1 MVSKKQIEVLI
12 WILLTAVLIAVAIMA
27 AVPPVSRDA
36 LTHHLA
42 VPKLYLLAGGIYE
55 IPEIEFSY
63 YPMNLDLLYMIPL
76 YFGNDILPKYIH
88 FAFGLLTALMIYC
101 FLRERTEHRLWA
113 ALGALLFLTLPVI
126 VKLSITVYVD
136 LGLVFFSTAA
146 LIYVMKWALGG
157 GRRRHLVYAAVCC
170 GLCLGTKYNGL
181 IAFFL
186 LTCSVPILYLRWHL
200 NRNALPV
207 KSGVDPDPVHPFRTA
222 LTVRAVGA
230 ALIFVAISLAVF
242 SPWMIRNYKWTGNPV
257 YPLYQSVFGLKEND
271 SAHKDGLSLPKEGQ
285 PEKKGGRLS
294 HFVIRKRVF
303 NETLLEALSTPV
315 RIFFQGQDDNPRYF
329 DGRLNPYLFVFPLF
343 AFIGFASMARQRKIE
358 NLTLALFAVL
368 FLLYAFFKVDM
379 RIRYIAP
386 IIPPLVI
393 LAVFGAENIYN
404 RLKAALAGPKK
415 LVGIGVLIVSLV
427 ALIGSNM
434 VYLVDQF
441 DYVAPLEYLSGKIER
456 DAYIQKYRGEYDAIR
471 FINRNLP
478 SDARVL
484 AVYLGN
490 RIYYSDRTII
500 SNDSIIVSAIESATT
515 SESLCAQFES
525 DGFTHLLI
533 RNEFFRRFILE
544 RLTPEKRSMAVI
556 FFRERTNKLFSKNGY
571 SVIELKVGRISGFLQ
586 GQPAQTRGS

>member
-1 MVSKKQIEVLI
+1 
-12 WILLTAVLIAVAIMA
+12 
-27 AVPPVSRDA
+27 
-36 LTHHLA
+36 
-42 VPKLYLLAGGIYE
+42 
-55 IPEIEFSY
+55 
-63 YPMNLDLLYMIPL
+63 
-76 YFGNDILPKYIH
+76 
-88 FAFGLLTALMIYC
+88 
-101 FLRERTEHRLWA
+101 
-113 ALGALLFLTLPVI
+113 
-126 VKLSITVYVD
+126 
-136 LGLVFFSTAA
+136 
-146 LIYVMKWALGG
+146 
-157 GRRRHLVYAAVCC
+157 
-170 GLCLGTKYNGL
+170 
-181 IAFFL
+181 
-186 LTCSVPILYLRWHL
+186 
-200 NRNALPV
+200 
-207 KSGVDPDPVHPFRTA
+207 
-222 LTVRAVGA
+222 
-230 ALIFVAISLAVF
+230 
-242 SPWMIRNYKWTGNPV
+242 
-257 YPLYQSVFGLKEND
+257 
-271 SAHKDGLSLPKEGQ
+271 
-285 PEKKGGRLS
+285 
-294 HFVIRKRVF
+294 
-303 NETLLEALSTPV
+303 
-315 RIFFQGQDDNPRYF
+315 
-329 DGRLNPYLFVFPLF
+329 
-343 AFIGFASMARQRKIE
+343 MARQRKVE

-393 LAVFGAENIYN
+393 LAVFGVENIYN

-415 LVGIGVLIVSLV
+415 SVGIGMLIVSLV
-427 ALIGSNM
+427 ALIGFNM

-478 SDARVL
+478 PDARVL